1 MSASVQGRS
10 PTPRPRARHAA
21 ALVAACAALASPA
34 AHAIPS
40 PDLVVNLS
48 ASVAQLLGLL
58 SVVFGGVA
66 MRTRGRRGARA
77 KASGLPR
84 AALLGGLG
92 LLALSLVGNALQYAR
107 ALDARTDRLHTNLVR
122 KSVENGETV
131 GDTSL
136 KTLSFSDQLEHPLGI
151 STETLDEWLEAGTPV
166 NLIDVREDEEYES
179 GRISG
184 THHVR
189 YPDVLARSG
198 ELLPDAE
205 LVADAAEGTLPGSPT
220 RTVLL
225 CYSGNRSSELCEE
238 LTAQGKSCS
247 FMVGGYE
254 KWMTEARPV
263 EGGAADDGG
272 ELRAIADYPNREV
285 LLDTPDVHALVAE
298 EGAEFVDVRYPDD
311 FVADHLPGAHNLTM
325 RALPTDALDERIAA
339 LPDAPL
345 VAACYDK
352 RSCFYSEV
360 IGLRLTRAGKDYR
373 GRYTVPHEYYLPSA
387 GGERAHVAAWRAS
400 NEKLTAASLVTRPAR
415 ALVDRLADAFG
426 GPVAGLLALVVL
438 VRLVLSPLAAKAERD
453 TRVQRSLAG
462 RVARL
467 ADDFED
473 DPRGRSRATLELYAE
488 HGIRPVANFASSMLQ
503 LFATLVFFGAV
514 TRAAAGWPGPLLWA
528 ESATAP
534 DTTLALPVAASVL
547 FAAVLWLQVRPATAL
562 SRGLVALAVAF
573 VAWLLHGLAIAASL
587 YLALAMG
594 ALVVQSLALLAIGR
608 RRGWDVRGRER
619 VAVPAAG
626 AAGGAD
632 AGAAGR
638 ARGAPPAAHG
648 LVPLER
654 ADAEPEVTG
663 RKAARL
669 AALLRAG
676 FDVPPGFVVGDV
688 LGARLAAAPPEAPE
702 SVLSSAERRA
712 LDAAWKALG
721 AKRVAVRSSG
731 ADEDGG
737 DASFAGVY
745 ESILGVERAGL
756 AEAVRAVRAS
766 FASTRNDSYRGA
778 TDERVGP
785 ASGTAP
791 GAAPDT
797 SPDTSL
803 GGASAGTGGGVL
815 VQAMVDA
822 RFAGVLFTEHP
833 ATTGAMLVEVVAG
846 LGEGLVGGTVTP
858 DTYAF
863 GRLTGALWPARDQ
876 VPPAL
881 DLAPLLALGRE
892 VEALF
897 DRPQDIEWAFADG
910 RFQLLQARDITRSAA
925 GGDALGALAER
936 DRARLIAELAGRRR
950 RPRRGPGSASPDAPV
965 LVQNELSELLP
976 RPTPFS
982 FDLMSRLWE
991 AGGATD
997 IACRELGVP
1006 YEVHRHSVP
1015 FVTTVLGWTYVNRE
1029 EEARRV
1035 GKGPG
1040 ALASFRLA
1048 RDAEAVQAA
1057 YVEEVVPRHRA
1068 EMLERNAIALESLSL
1083 DVAIRL
1089 LGGWTERFVATTYVE
1104 AERINVAAG
1113 FHLAAAREKL
1123 AAAKLEPA
1131 EWLGADAESVPA
1143 RAMALLAGAADD
1155 PSRVGE
1161 FLAVYGHRAPLDWEL
1176 AAPRYAEDPSLV
1188 ERQIRLSGGGRR
1200 AGAANEP
1207 DARAAAGRPLDALPD
1222 QRVLRVAVG
1231 RARAFQTLKED
1242 AKHDALI
1249 ELAQIRR
1256 LLLAIGRLSGLGAR
1270 VFQLRIDEVAS
1281 LGDPERAA
1289 ATAALAD
1296 ARAAEALARVPARP
1310 PASLS
1315 AAALERV
1322 DLVTGELPGESVSG
1336 ELAGQRVAGRGAVTG
1351 RVRVVL
1357 DPEAI
1362 DALEPGEIL
1371 VARMTDP
1378 TWYPAFDRA
1387 RGIVT
1392 EIGGWLSHAAIVAR
1406 EFDLAAIVGVDGAC
1420 RRLSTG
1426 DVVTLG
1432 ADGTIEVRENRRAS
1446 GTVPGAAAGAGSGAA
1461 FGTAGVAS
1469 GAFRLPVRHT
1479 APLERRAM
1487 KGALGDRR
1495 SIVRMTAGGEPER
1508 DRRAAN
1514 RLRNL
1519 SVYRGAARRTA
1530 AAGTVPGTRGRSG
1543 GARDVA

>member
-1 MSASVQGRS
+1 MSAPMRGRS
-10 PTPRPRARHAA
+10 PTPRRRDRRAA
-21 ALVAACAALASPA
+21 ALVAACAGLASPA

-66 MRTRGRRGARA
+66 MRTRGRHGARA

-184 THHVR
+184 TRHVR

-205 LVADAAEGTLPGSPT
+205 LVAGAAEGTLSGPPT

-254 KWMTEARPV
+254 KWMTESRPV
-263 EGGAADDGG
+263 EGGAADGG
-272 ELRAIADYPNREV
+272 DELRAIADYPNREV

-325 RALPTDALDERIAA
+325 RALPTDALEERIAA

-387 GGERAHVAAWRAS
+387 GGVRAHVAAWRAS

-438 VRLVLSPLAAKAERD
+438 VRLVLFPLAAKAERD

-473 DPRGRSRATLELYAE
+473 DPRGRSRVTLELYTE

-528 ESATAP
+528 GSATAP
-534 DTTLALPVAASVL
+534 DPTLALPVIASVL
-547 FAAVLWLQVRPATAL
+547 FAAVLWLQMRPATSLA
-562 SRGLVALAVAF
+562 RGLVALAVAF

-594 ALVVQSLALLAIGR
+594 ALVVQGLALLAIGR

-619 VAVPAAG
+619 VAVPAAD
-626 AAGGAD
+626 AAGDAD
-632 AGAAGR
+632 AGAAGP
-638 ARGAPPAAHG
+638 ARGAPSAARG

-654 ADAEPEVTG
+654 ADAEPDVTG

-676 FDVPPGFVVGDV
+676 FDVPPGFVVDDA
-688 LGARLAAAPPEAPE
+688 LGARLAAAPAEAPE
-702 SVLSSAERRA
+702 GVLSAEERRA

-745 ESILGVERAGL
+745 ESILDVERAGL
-756 AEAVRAVRAS
+756 AGAVRAVRAS
-766 FASTRNDSYRGA
+766 FASARDESYRGA
-778 TDERVGP
+778 TAAGP
-785 ASGTAP
+785 V
-791 GAAPDT
+791 
-797 SPDTSL
+797 
-803 GGASAGTGGGVL
+803 GASAGTAGGVL

-863 GRLTGALWPARDQ
+863 GRLTGALWPAADQ

-881 DLAPLLALGRE
+881 DLAPLLGLGRE

-897 DRPQDIEWAFADG
+897 GRPQDIEWAFADG
-910 RFQLLQARDITRSAA
+910 RFHLLQARDITRSAA
-925 GGDALGALAER
+925 GGDALEALAER

-997 IACRELGVP
+997 VACAELGVP

-1048 RDAEAVQAA
+1048 RDAEAVRAT

-1068 EMLERNAIALESLSL
+1068 EMLERNAIAMESLSL
-1083 DVAIRL
+1083 DVALRL
-1089 LGGWTERFVATTYVE
+1089 LDGWTERFVATTYVE

-1123 AAAKLEPA
+1123 ATAKLEPA

-1143 RAMALLAGAADD
+1143 RAMALLAGAAED
-1155 PSRVGE
+1155 PSRVAE
-1161 FLAVYGHRAPLDWEL
+1161 FLTVYGHRAPLDWEL

-1188 ERQIRLSGGGRR
+1188 ERQVRLSGGGRR
-1200 AGAANEP
+1200 AGKADP
-1207 DARAAAGRPLDALPD
+1207 DARAAAARPLDALPD

-1281 LGDPERAA
+1281 LGDPRRAG

-1296 ARAAEALARVPARP
+1296 ARAAEALVRVPARP

-1406 EFDLAAIVGVDGAC
+1406 EFDLAAIVGVGGAC

-1432 ADGTIEVRENRRAS
+1432 ADGTIEVRAERRAS
-1446 GTVPGAAAGAGSGAA
+1446 GSVSGAAPGVAFGAAGA
-1461 FGTAGVAS
+1461 AS
-1469 GAFRLPVRHT
+1469 GAFRPPVRHV

-1495 SIVRMTAGGEPER
+1495 SAVRLTADGVPEP

-1519 SVYRGAARRTA
+1519 SVYRDAARRAA
-1530 AAGTVPGTRGRSG
+1530 AAGPGSEGRTA
-1543 GARDVA
+1543 GARDAA